1 MNGGKPWIQHY
12 DEGVPATIDYPRIP
26 SFKLLEDTAK
36 KYPNKAC
43 TIFKGAEISYKEMDE
58 ITDRL
63 AAGLYDL
70 GVRKG
75 DRVGLFIPN
84 TPQFVIAFYGILKIG
99 GVVVATN
106 PLYTQRE
113 IEYQV

>member
-1 MNGGKPWIQHY
+1 
-12 DEGVPATIDYPRIP
+12 
-26 SFKLLEDTAK
+26 
-36 KYPNKAC
+36 
-43 TIFKGAEISYKEMDE
+43 MDE
-58 ITDRL
+58 MTDRL
-63 AAGLYDL
+63 AAGLYHL

-84 TPQFVIAFYGILKIG
+84 TPQFVIAYYAILKIG

-113 IEYQV
+113 IEYQVNDAGVEVMVLMTNNSYNFV